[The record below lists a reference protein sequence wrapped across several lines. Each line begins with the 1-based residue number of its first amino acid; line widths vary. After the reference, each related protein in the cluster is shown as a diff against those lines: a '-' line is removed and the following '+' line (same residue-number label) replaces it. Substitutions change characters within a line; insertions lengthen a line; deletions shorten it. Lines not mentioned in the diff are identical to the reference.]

1 MSGKARKIYALTVHL
16 QNYATFI
23 VETEVS
29 LSFSLLNEKF
39 LKIIF
44 MIVLKL
50 AFRPTHST
58 NELETTKKP
67 FKRHPTFLFL
77 IHTAV

>member
-1 MSGKARKIYALTVHL
+1 MSGQARKIYALTVRL

-50 AFRPTHST
+50 AFRP
-58 NELETTKKP
+58 N
-67 FKRHPTFLFL
+67 
-77 IHTAV
+77 TAQTS

>member
-1 MSGKARKIYALTVHL
+1 MPKMSGQARKIYALTVHL
-16 QNYATFI
+16 QNYASFI

-50 AFRPTHST
+50 VSRPNTAQT
-58 NELETTKKP
+58 N
-67 FKRHPTFLFL
+67 
-77 IHTAV
+77 

>member
-1 MSGKARKIYALTVHL
+1 MPKMSGQERKIYAYRLLYALTVHL
-16 QNYATFI
+16 QNYASFI

-29 LSFSLLNEKF
+29 LSFSLLKEKF

-50 AFRPTHST
+50 ASRPNTAQT
-58 NELETTKKP
+58 N
-67 FKRHPTFLFL
+67 
-77 IHTAV
+77 